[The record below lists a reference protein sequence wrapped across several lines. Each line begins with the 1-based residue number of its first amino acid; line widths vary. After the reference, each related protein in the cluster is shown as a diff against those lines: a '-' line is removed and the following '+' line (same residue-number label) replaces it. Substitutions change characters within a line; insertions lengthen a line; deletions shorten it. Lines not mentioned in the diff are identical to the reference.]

1 MSPTLILFAAFLAGA
16 ALGAFALYLKL
27 SPGYKNLQQQVREQA
42 SNISQ
47 LAERI
52 TPEECQARQAPLHA
66 EIQALR
72 QQISQQE
79 SKHQAALA
87 ETARQA
93 SIGQGAALAKMR
105 TEYETVIQDLRG
117 ELATDHQLLRQD
129 IEELLGI
136 ITTIERWHAEMQSIV
151 ENNADLRSH
160 NENFSQIVKSVVML
174 ALNASIEAARA
185 GEQGRGFAV
194 VADGVRE
201 LATTAD
207 GVLKTFKDNVFKSDL
222 VTTTTFQDMQASSN
236 MIRTVVF
243 GLKTTAD
250 RIQATLENTP

>member
-1 MSPTLILFAAFLAGA
+1 
-16 ALGAFALYLKL
+16 
-27 SPGYKNLQQQVREQA
+27 LQQQILGQETT
-42 SNISQ
+42 ISQ
-47 LAERI
+47 LSGRI
-52 TPEECQARQAPLHA
+52 TLEECQARQAPLQA
-66 EIQALR
+66 EIRTLR
-72 QQISQQE
+72 QQINAQ
-79 SKHQAALA
+79 QAAHEQALSQA
-87 ETARQA
+87 ASRATA
-93 SIGQGAALAKMR
+93 GQDAALAKMR
-105 TEYETVIQDLRG
+105 TEYETVVQGLKG
-117 ELATDHQLLRQD
+117 ELATDHQLLGQD

-136 ITTIERWHAEMQSIV
+136 IATIERWHAEMQSIV
-151 ENNADLRSH
+151 ENNADLRAH

-207 GVLKTFKDNVFKSDL
+207 TVLKTFKDNVFKSDL

-250 RIQATLENTP
+250 RIQATLETGACHTNFTP